1 MCTHSWVL
9 RGSLGHRKGL
19 SDSAMG
25 IWRKKQL
32 LLDGLTRNFFSEV
45 TFEKNVVNLMKNSNQ
60 EQF

>member
-9 RGSLGHRKGL
+9 RGSLGNRKGL

-45 TFEKNVVNLMKNSNQ
+45 TFEKNVVNLMKNSIQ